1 MARRKQFFAEVEL
14 DDSIPAEERPV
25 AQLAAAMTAAM
36 ARTTMDTPIDRIV
49 PNPFQARRE
58 FVDLED
64 LAESMRRQG
73 FTSRLRVRRHPELA
87 DHYQLVYG
95 ERRLRAARL
104 AGIARIP
111 VDLVEHTDD
120 EMIEVGLAENIQ
132 RRDLTPFEEAQALR
146 LLMDRHGY
154 SQREVAA
161 RIGKSHG
168 YVQHRIDLLRA
179 PLDVQEM
186 IIARPDAIQAAE
198 VLMRVDDPTLRKAI
212 ATDVVE
218 GRLTNEGVRQRAAN
232 TPPRTT
238 MEAAMPQ
245 PRPMVSAPEPTAA
258 AMILTRAPNRMVSV
272 VASWSNAVRRVT
284 PEEARAF
291 AAYLNEDLIPALA
304 ALAFEADERAS
315 GMT

>member
-14 DDSIPAEERPV
+14 DDAIPAEERPV

-36 ARTTMDTPIDRIV
+36 TRTTMDAPIDRIV

-58 FVDLED
+58 FPDLEE
-64 LAESMRRQG
+64 LAESMRRHG
-73 FTSRLRVRRHPELA
+73 FTSRLRVRRHPELP
-87 DHYQLVYG
+87 DQYQLVYG

-104 AGIARIP
+104 AGITRIP

-132 RRDLTPFEEAQALR
+132 RRDLTPLEEAQALR
-146 LLMDRHGY
+146 QLMNSHGY
-154 SQREVAA
+154 SQRELAA

-168 YVQHRIDLLRA
+168 YVQHRLDLLRA

-186 IIARPDAIQAAE
+186 IMARPDAIQAAE
-198 VLMRVDDPTLRKAI
+198 VLMRIDDPALRKAI

-232 TPPRTT
+232 IPPRMTP
-238 MEAAMPQ
+238 EAAMP
-245 PRPMVSAPEPTAA
+245 RPTLSASEPTAA
-258 AMILTRAPNRMVSV
+258 AMILTRVPNRMVNT
-272 VASWSNAVRRVT
+272 VASWTNAVRRVT

-291 AAYLNEDLIPALA
+291 AAYLNADLIPALA
-304 ALAFEADERAS
+304 ALAFEADDRANDV
-315 GMT
+315 T